1 MTPTEELKTLLKLA
15 HTVANEGGVGTVIKL
30 LNGWSKRT
38 SEQDKQK
45 SFSAISKHEWDVGD
59 ASFSSWLLDQKMLYP
74 KDIHVDISQLGE
86 PYDWLD
92 ETDLSKSFQR
102 IIYIVA
108 NCADAEYVTE
118 VIEHFESDFVL
129 KKNDTGKISA
139 FEQFLSDLTP
149 YSLKF
154 RSSCVVGL
162 PDAVFKHISFSPDDK
177 KQYEVQRS
185 VLKML
190 GNDLDSET
198 FEKKILPKLAQLD
211 PRTIS
216 LRLERNLKD
225 VVSLMSFEQFANAQ
239 QYLQTHGWDITHTN
253 SWALGL
259 DRQTLD
265 GDSNGWMKHWAQHN
279 RSSLLRLLAGKLSD
293 FLEEHPANT
302 HQKDFEEIH
311 VYFESAY
318 EAGISKKEL
327 NSYML
332 KNHTIFKTS
341 IISLMVECGC
351 GPQTHLK
358 KLFGNKKFMGILNQA
373 KDVFPPA
380 FYGTVVF
387 PFYTSGYISE
397 SPSQLISF
405 KPLTLNQW
413 QEECYGEHN
422 AKQAFAT
429 QQQYASLQQK
439 STIEKSI
446 AKSVKNTQ
454 ALTPKR
460 KI

>member
-45 SFSAISKHEWDVGD
+45 SFSAISKREWDVGD
-59 ASFSSWLLDQKMLYP
+59 GHFSSWLLDQKMLHP
-74 KDIHVDISQLGE
+74 KDIHVDIPQLGE

-108 NCADAEYVTE
+108 NCPDEQYVTE
-118 VIEHFESDFVL
+118 VIEHLEHDLVL

-139 FEQFLSDLTP
+139 FERFLSDLTP

-162 PDAVFKHISFSPDDK
+162 PDAVFKHISFSDGDK

-190 GNDLDSET
+190 GPDLDCKT
-198 FEKKILPKLAQLD
+198 FETKILPKLAQLD
-211 PRTIS
+211 SCAVS
-216 LRLERNLKD
+216 LRLERHLKD
-225 VVSLMSFEQFANAQ
+225 VVSLMPFEQFANAQ
-239 QYLQTHGWDITHTN
+239 QYLQTHGWDTTHTN
-253 SWALGL
+253 SWALRL
-259 DRQTLD
+259 DRKTLD

-279 RSSLLRLLAGKLSD
+279 RSSLLRLLAEKISD
-293 FLEEHPANT
+293 VLADYPANA
-302 HQKDFEEIH
+302 HQKDFEKIH
-311 VYFESAY
+311 VYFKSAY

-327 NSYML
+327 NSYVL
-332 KNHTIFKTS
+332 KHNAIFKPS
-341 IISLMVECGC
+341 IISLMMECSL

-358 KLFGNKKFMGILNQA
+358 KLFGNKKFAGILNQA

-380 FYGTVVF
+380 FYGTIAF
-387 PFYTSGYISE
+387 PFYANGYLLE
-397 SPSQLISF
+397 APSQLISF

-413 QEECYGEHN
+413 QEECGVYN
-422 AKQAFAT
+422 AKQVFAT

-446 AKSVKNTQ
+446 AKSMKSTKSL
-454 ALTPKR
+454 APKR